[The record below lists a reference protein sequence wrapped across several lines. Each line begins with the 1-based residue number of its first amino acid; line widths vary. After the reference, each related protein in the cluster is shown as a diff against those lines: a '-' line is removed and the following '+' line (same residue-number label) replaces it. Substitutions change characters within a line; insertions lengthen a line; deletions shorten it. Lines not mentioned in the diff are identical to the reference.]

1 MDLPYLDVCVCYRGV
16 GLCFYATIL
25 LIIRVYFYKLIR
37 ILLSL
42 LKLKIMNT
50 KLTLTIDKD
59 VIEQAKRYAKSEN
72 RSLSNLIESFLRQVS
87 KNENKTNKKE
97 LHPEILA
104 LKGSIKVPK
113 DFDYKK
119 ELEEALKEKYLK

>member
-1 MDLPYLDVCVCYRGV
+1 
-16 GLCFYATIL
+16 
-25 LIIRVYFYKLIR
+25 
-37 ILLSL
+37 
-42 LKLKIMNT
+42 MNT